1 MAKKLNKGQT
11 MTLKEF
17 KRNYL
22 RQYCLIEKD
31 FANTIDYVSISAVNY
46 GTFSP
51 AYLKILLSIGSEIDV
66 LKDCVCKLLNTD
78 MKHFSQV
85 EPDFHSVLVEV
96 RSEEIVLTPWDTTD
110 SVPTWWTVYNE
121 VKHNR
126 NESADRI
133 DPLKRYYE
141 YANLE
146 NVLSAL
152 AGLYSLELL
161 AYKIVAEQNNEKVF
175 VPCLRSIFQVKN
187 LYWKDIS
194 NGSGFV
200 FFDGGLYT
208 DEPF

>member
-1 MAKKLNKGQT
+1 

-31 FANTIDYVSISAVNY
+31 FANTIDYVSISAANY

-78 MKHFSQV
+78 MKHFIQV
-85 EPDFHSVLVEV
+85 EPDFHSVSVEV
-96 RSEEIVLTPWDTTD
+96 SSDEIVLTPWDTTD
-110 SVPTWWTVYNE
+110 PFPKWWTAYNE

-126 NESADRI
+126 NESADKF
-133 DPLKRYYE
+133 DPLKKYFE

-161 AYKIVAEQNNEKVF
+161 AYKIVAEQNNEKIF
-175 VPCLRSIFQVKN
+175 VPCICSIFQVKN

-194 NGSGFV
+194 NGSGVV
-200 FFDGGLYT
+200 FFDGGLYM

>member
-1 MAKKLNKGQT
+1 

-31 FANTIDYVSISAVNY
+31 FANTIDYVSISAANY

-78 MKHFSQV
+78 MKHFIQV
-85 EPDFHSVLVEV
+85 EPDFHSVSVEV
-96 RSEEIVLTPWDTTD
+96 SSDEIVLTPWDTTD
-110 SVPTWWTVYNE
+110 PFPKWWTAYNE

-126 NESADRI
+126 NESADKF
-133 DPLKRYYE
+133 DPLKKYFE

-161 AYKIVAEQNNEKVF
+161 AYKIVAEQNNEKIF
-175 VPCLRSIFQVKN
+175 VPCIRSIFQVKN

-200 FFDGGLYT
+200 FFDGGLYME
-208 DEPF
+208 EPF

>member
-1 MAKKLNKGQT
+1 

-31 FANTIDYVSISAVNY
+31 FANTIDYVSISTVNY

-78 MKHFSQV
+78 MKHFNLV
-85 EPDFHSVLVEV
+85 EPDFHSVSVEV
-96 RSEEIVLTPWDTTD
+96 RSEEIVLAPWDTTD
-110 SVPTWWTVYNE
+110 PFPTWWTAYNE

-126 NESADRI
+126 NESADKF
-133 DPLKRYYE
+133 DPSKKYFE

-152 AGLYSLELL
+152 AGLYSLNFSSQESVLER
-161 AYKIVAEQNNEKVF
+161 YKQWVRVCAF
-175 VPCLRSIFQVKN
+175 
-187 LYWKDIS
+187 
-194 NGSGFV
+194 
-200 FFDGGLYT
+200 
-208 DEPF
+208 

>member
-1 MAKKLNKGQT
+1 

-31 FANTIDYVSISAVNY
+31 FANTIDYVSISAVNF
-46 GTFSP
+46 GTYSP

-78 MKHFSQV
+78 MKHFNLV
-85 EPDFHSVLVEV
+85 EPDFHSVSVEM

-110 SVPTWWTVYNE
+110 PFPTWWTAYNE

-126 NESADRI
+126 NESADKF
-133 DPLKRYYE
+133 DPSKKYFE

-175 VPCLRSIFQVKN
+175 VPCIRSIFQVKN

-200 FFDGGLYT
+200 FFDGILYM

>member
-1 MAKKLNKGQT
+1 

-31 FANTIDYVSISAVNY
+31 FANTIDYVSISAANY

-78 MKHFSQV
+78 MKHFIQV
-85 EPDFHSVLVEV
+85 EPDFHSVSVEV
-96 RSEEIVLTPWDTTD
+96 SSDEIVLTPWDTTD
-110 SVPTWWTVYNE
+110 PFPKWWTAYNE

-126 NESADRI
+126 NESADKF
-133 DPLKRYYE
+133 DPLKKYFE

-175 VPCLRSIFQVKN
+175 VPCIRSIFQVKN

-200 FFDGGLYT
+200 FFDGGLYM

>member
-1 MAKKLNKGQT
+1 

-31 FANTIDYVSISAVNY
+31 FANTIDYVSISAANY

-78 MKHFSQV
+78 MKHFIQV
-85 EPDFHSVLVEV
+85 EPDFHSVSVEV
-96 RSEEIVLTPWDTTD
+96 SSDEIVLTPWDTTD
-110 SVPTWWTVYNE
+110 PFPKWWTAYNE

-126 NESADRI
+126 NESADKF
-133 DPLKRYYE
+133 DPLKKYFE

-161 AYKIVAEQNNEKVF
+161 AYKIVAEQNNEKIF
-175 VPCLRSIFQVKN
+175 VPCIRSIFQVKN

-200 FFDGGLYT
+200 FFDGGLYM